1 MKKIISIG
9 LAGMLICGA
18 VTAQS
23 IKIVNTFGGDAD
35 STGGSD
41 LFVFQNQKNEDS
53 DGYSNEF
60 TNSTR
65 VSNRLQMD
73 ASSSQFDAR
82 VRLEFAAGK
91 YNGKD
96 STVRLRGYGRYK
108 PVDAFQIIAGNDF
121 STKVAVDAGY
131 FAASDDS
138 PKFARILQSGLG
150 ALSNLNFG
158 DEDNIFVKLGGGLRF
173 EDGSVLNINKL
184 ELDAGL
190 SFGMQKLFSV
200 GATFQNVTGNNIS
213 VGVFAGLNSI
223 ENLTLNAGY
232 IYNNTDTDYITK
244 TAKNSVSFTAGYK
257 FSDLGLFAGVDVVC
271 GLGNEYLDN
280 GETKKYQKNDTD
292 LIPFLTK
299 LNISYKATDNLTVGA
314 NAKVSMMLG
323 DDDSGKTEVYPNLTY
338 NLSNKF
344 GSVTT
349 GVRMTFDKYGV
360 AKFAVPINWKC
371 TLADIK
377 K

>member
-23 IKIVNTFGGDAD
+23 IKIANTFGGDAD

-41 LFVFQNQKNEDS
+41 LFVFGNQKNEDG

-91 YNGKD
+91 YNGTA

-158 DEDNIFVKLGGGLRF
+158 DEDNIFVKVGGGLRF
-173 EDGSVLNINKL
+173 KDGSVLNINKL
-184 ELDAGL
+184 GLDAGL
-190 SFGMQKLFSV
+190 SFGMKKLFSA

-223 ENLTLNAGY
+223 ENFTLNAGY

-280 GETKKYQKNDTD
+280 GETKKYKKNDTD

>member
-23 IKIVNTFGGDAD
+23 IKIANTFGGDAD

-41 LFVFQNQKNEDS
+41 LFVFENQKNEDG

-82 VRLEFAAGK
+82 VRLEFAAEK
-91 YNGKD
+91 YNGTA

-158 DEDNIFVKLGGGLRF
+158 DEDNIFVKVGGGLRF

-184 ELDAGL
+184 GLDAGL

-323 DDDSGKTEVYPNLTY
+323 DDASSKTEVYPNLTY

-349 GVRMTFDKYGV
+349 GVRMTFDKYGI

>member
-23 IKIVNTFGGDAD
+23 VKIVNTFGGDAD

-41 LFVFQNQKNEDS
+41 LFVFENQKNEDG

-91 YNGKD
+91 YNGTA

-190 SFGMQKLFSV
+190 SFGMKKLFSA

-257 FSDLGLFAGVDVVC
+257 FSDLGLFAGVDLIC